1 MILDATNLLE
11 RHREYFCR
19 AAQRAWA
26 KLIPDSVEAPAEV
39 VRQRLLAREETPVPD
54 DESDAGWQV
63 HNKMKLWREK
73 ISRNHLVV
81 DTSQH
86 ITAMI
91 DKIVHAITR

>member
-1 MILDATNLLE
+1 ME

-19 AAQRAWA
+19 AEQRAYA
-26 KLIPDSVEAPAEV
+26 KFIPVSVEAPAEV
-39 VRQRLLAREETPVPD
+39 VRQRLLAREETPAPD
-54 DESDAGWQV
+54 DGSDARWQV

-73 ISRNHLVV
+73 ISRNHLVI
-81 DTSQH
+81 DTRQH